1 MLLELRISN
10 LAIVD
15 DLSISFAEG
24 LTVITGETGAGKSII
39 AGGLSL
45 LQGSAVT
52 KEIVR
57 HGENEAFV
65 EAIFEVQEID
75 PRYEK
80 IKRKGVRL
88 DSDGIIVLRREI
100 RREGRGRV
108 LINGLI
114 SSLSIMSDIASLLL
128 SVQSQDQKRELG
140 DKHFALNFL
149 DEVLNLIQLR
159 KQHVILWKDWRES
172 KRSLNARI
180 AEDELLLEHLEYIS
194 YQCQELTEAELEAG
208 EEEQLA

>member
-149 DEVLNLIQLR
+149 DEVLNLDQLR
-159 KQHVILWKDWRES
+159 KQH
-172 KRSLNARI
+172 
-180 AEDELLLEHLEYIS
+180 
-194 YQCQELTEAELEAG
+194 
-208 EEEQLA
+208 